1 MQKIRCGCGT
11 EIPLSKGTPIEI
23 FTEGAKRLLEFR
35 CPDCKK
41 SFTIEDPNDREYRNQ
56 KGNSDQ

>member
-1 MQKIRCGCGT
+1 
-11 EIPLSKGTPIEI
+11 
-23 FTEGAKRLLEFR
+23 LLEFR